1 MGTGLYDS
9 LGGVDVA
16 YFSAHGNARD
26 IHERMSLPLRTSLR
40 TETLSSMGHVI
51 KVVMRRSAVAVVVLL
66 MLASSP
72 LPAGAHKGPPFPII
86 ENRRVGPY
94 VVALWTH
101 PDVGTGTFF
110 VLIDPTAGGKVPADL
125 KVSIG
130 VQPESGRLPE
140 VVYAAQRDS
149 SRGQVEY
156 SAAAEFDRDEF
167 WRIRLILQS
176 SEGGGEA
183 LSRVEAT
190 PPGYGRWDLLLYML
204 PFLAI
209 ALLWFVGIGRHRKRK
224 RNAKLQT
231 A

>member
-1 MGTGLYDS
+1 M
-9 LGGVDVA
+9 A
-16 YFSAHGNARD
+16 Y
-26 IHERMSLPLRTSLR
+26 L
-40 TETLSSMGHVI
+40 I
-51 KVVMRRSAVAVVVLL
+51 KGATRISAVAVIVLL
-66 MLASSP
+66 MLTSSP
-72 LPAGAHKGPPFPII
+72 IPAGAHNGPPFPII

-94 VVALWTH
+94 TVALWTH

-110 VLIDPTAGGKVPADL
+110 VLVDPAAGGAVPGDL
-125 KVSIG
+125 KISIG

-149 SRGQVEY
+149 TRGQVEY
-156 SAAAEFDRDEF
+156 QTAAEFDRDEF

-190 PPGYGRWDLLLYML
+190 PPGYGRWDLLLYTL
-204 PFLAI
+204 PFAAI
-209 ALLWFVGIGRHRKRK
+209 AVLWFVGIARHRSRQRKRK
-224 RNAKLQT
+224 ARLQT